1 MNKSETIGKLA
12 EALCKAQ
19 ASMGSAKKDADN
31 LFFKSKYADL
41 ASVVE
46 AIKKPLADNGL
57 SYVQTTDIDESG
69 SVVVETVLMHS
80 SGEWLSGRLR
90 MPVAKANDAQALG
103 SALTYCR
110 RYGLQAMAGIPADD
124 DDGNAATGKSG
135 KEPSTAA
142 PDSQGKQGLEACTSL
157 DALSDVWKTLTPAQ
171 RSTLGTVKDQ
181 MKTRLMQAE
190 EATQA

>member
-19 ASMGSAKKDADN
+19 ASMGSAKKDAAN
-31 LFFKSKYADL
+31 PFFKSKYADL

-124 DDGNAATGKSG
+124 DDGNAASE
-135 KEPSTAA
+135 KEEKQPEKAA
-142 PDSQGKQGLEACTSL
+142 HDPQGKKALESCTSL

-171 RSTLGTVKDQ
+171 RSTLGTVKDAC
-181 MKTRLMQAE
+181 KAKLMQQE